1 MATLVVRDWPDDI
14 HTRLKVEAVRRGVSL
29 REVLLE
35 AVRGWMPGA
44 GPGRRQRKARPRRG
58 R

>member
-14 HTRLKVEAVRRGVSL
+14 HTRLKLEAVRRGVSL

-35 AVRGWMPGA
+35 AVRIWIQEQK
-44 GPGRRQRKARPRRG
+44 RRRR
-58 R
+58 

>member
-35 AVRGWMPGA
+35 AVRAWIQA
-44 GPGRRQRKARPRRG
+44 QKGRSRG
-58 R
+58 RA